1 MIFSNQ
7 IAATMIGA
15 GIATVIYGTGVMTPA
30 PEKQPKRQDCY
41 MSYTMPDDMAVRL
54 IVPCEIVTNAAA
66 RSARI
71 EDAVAVRQTMGL
83 ALNKPI
89 GAKQHYDRLAQNT
102 EPKNDYSMIIEK
114 KKSEIEAKKKGKK
127 K

>member
-1 MIFSNQ
+1 MIFSNH

-30 PEKQPKRQDCY
+30 PEIPKRPECALAY
-41 MSYTMPDDMAVRL
+41 SMPDDMAVKL

-66 RSARI
+66 RSAKI
-71 EDAVAVRQTMGL
+71 EDKVAVRQTMGL

-89 GAKQHYDRLAQNT
+89 GAKQHYERLAQNT
-102 EPKNDYSMIIEK
+102 EAKNDYSMIIEK

>member
-1 MIFSNQ
+1 MIFSNH
-7 IAATMIGA
+7 IAAAMIGA
-15 GIATVIYGTGVMTPA
+15 GIATVTLGTGMMTQQA
-30 PEKQPKRQDCY
+30 PEKPKRPDCALAY
-41 MSYTMPDDMAVRL
+41 SMPDDMAVKL

-66 RSARI
+66 RSAKI
-71 EDAVAVRQTMGL
+71 EDRIAARQTMGL
-83 ALNKPI
+83 AQVPWRGKT
-89 GAKQHYDRLAQNT
+89 HYDRLAQNA

>member
-15 GIATVIYGTGVMTPA
+15 GIATVIYGTGMMTQQA
-30 PEKQPKRQDCY
+30 PEKPKRPDCALAY
-41 MSYTMPDDMAVRL
+41 SMPDDMAVKL

-71 EDAVAVRQTMGL
+71 EDTVAVRQTMGL
-83 ALNKPI
+83 ALAKPI
-89 GAKQHYDRLAQNT
+89 GGKQFYDRLAQNT